1 MSFEARVVISWITL
15 HRSPSPRSPSPSQS
29 EYNTIDEQKTLLQF
43 KSTWTSQPQSDIGSV
58 RDQRDHFGLV
68 SSSVDILFNWISLVS
83 SFVNDMLWTPSWF
96 QVQCHV
102 AIPDP
107 SVACQLLKSSKS
119 YQQSAT
125 GRPEGATTTTDY
137 NSPTRSVSSF
147 QMFLSHWRAAN
158 LDRKPILHKPS
169 LACETKPRQMN
180 PRLLRTSPL
189 WTALRLLTFGIGL
202 SINAS
207 GWLNYVDLHL
217 TMYAAKSWAS
227 SWQS

>member
-1 MSFEARVVISWITL
+1 MNRKHCYNSSAPERHSHKASSAVSETREMILAWWVARSIS
-15 HRSPSPRSPSPSQS
+15 
-29 EYNTIDEQKTLLQF
+29 
-43 KSTWTSQPQSDIGSV
+43 
-58 RDQRDHFGLV
+58 
-68 SSSVDILFNWISLVS
+68 LFNWISPVS
-83 SFVNDMLWTPSWF
+83 SFANDMLWTPSWF

-158 LDRKPILHKPS
+158 LDLKPILHKPS

-189 WTALRLLTFGIGL
+189 RTALRLLTFGIGL

-207 GWLNYVDLHL
+207 GWRNYVDLHL